1 MTIPYFARLL
11 CLCFAAFFLLH
22 LALAALATALSGHV
36 VRRASRMGSGAGAR
50 LLFALR
56 LAPASIAGA
65 IAVGLCAPSY
75 LWFEPEPALER
86 IGMGCVAAALASAWV
101 CAAGIV
107 RGAGAAARSA
117 RRLRVYEAA
126 RESAAPVLMLAGVFR
141 PRLVVSRGV
150 RETLTK
156 EQLTVALRHE
166 RAHGEAHDNFKRL
179 LILLTPDALPFVRG
193 MGAIERG
200 WSRLAE
206 WAADDRAV
214 RGSRRRSL
222 ALASALVR
230 VARMGAAP
238 HAPELATHLLGS
250 PADLAARVERLLEGR
265 EAPALRPRVWPVV
278 AMAVCGTVVAVQPS
292 ALALVHEALEALAH

>member
-1 MTIPYFARLL
+1 MGRAYLGLAVAAIAWGASFVATKRAVSEVSPATVVWARFGMGVLVLGAAVALRRQWALPPRRELPFFVLLGFLGVTLHQWLQSNGLRTATATTSSWIVTTIPIF
-11 CLCFAAFFLLH
+11 
-22 LALAALATALSGHV
+22 TALLGFLVLKERLHP
-36 VRRASRMGSGAGAR
+36 VR
-50 LLFALR
+50 
-56 LAPASIAGA
+56 I
-65 IAVGLCAPSY
+65 
-75 LWFEPEPALER
+75 
-86 IGMGCVAAALASAWV
+86 
-101 CAAGIV
+101 AGIV
-107 RGAGAAARSA
+107 LAA
-117 RRLRVYEAA
+117 VG
-126 RESAAPVLMLAGVFR
+126 VLV
-141 PRLVVSRGV
+141 VVSRGV